1 MSLHIDSDLDSSV
14 NDDEVESD
22 KLPISKELA
31 KSLYD
36 KAGTIVP
43 EDEEEI
49 TLEKYQHLL
58 KDSVA
63 LIIEEVLREHPL
75 SFKLRQFQLVTLHC
89 IGSLKNV
96 ILISPTGRSLV
107 LVLVLV
113 GVFLY
118 KSTVQVSR
126 KSLTSL

>member
-1 MSLHIDSDLDSSV
+1 MSLQIDSDLDSSV

-36 KAGTIVP
+36 KAGKIAP

-49 TLEKYQHLL
+49 TPEKYHHLL

-63 LIIEEVLREHPL
+63 LIIENTHCHL
-75 SFKLRQFQLVTLHC
+75 SFDSFNLSHSIVLAH
-89 IGSLKNV
+89 LKM
-96 ILISPTGRSLV
+96 
-107 LVLVLV
+107 
-113 GVFLY
+113 
-118 KSTVQVSR
+118 
-126 KSLTSL
+126 